1 MTIVNKD
8 SLREMLELLD
18 SSTSEEVE
26 VVPGHA
32 VKVVAL
38 TAEGAMEIIGLTDE
52 DKDNAIYVWTSACC
66 LDANMD
72 RVWSVDEVKKLPN
85 KVFAKLSEAV
95 IRMNGLLSSDSVEEA
110 EKNSEKAE
118 S

>member
-1 MTIVNKD
+1 MTVVKKKAIQ
-8 SLREMLELLD
+8 EMLDLIY

-26 VVPGHA
+26 VVPGYA

-38 TAEGAMEIIGLTDE
+38 TAEGAMGVIGLTDE
-52 DKDNAIYVWTSACC
+52 DKDNAIYVWTSFCC
-66 LDANMD
+66 LDADRD

-95 IRMNGLLSSDSVEEA
+95 IRMNGLLSSESVEEA